1 LYASR
6 KKEVK
11 KTLLSI
17 QTLLTYG
24 LGWWGP
30 FAINGLL
37 RLSPLYSAS
46 GKQFGLDST
55 HKDRQKASRLVVLW
69 IKKLVQSPKKPSIVN
84 LPVIDL
90 GCSVYDVT

>member
-1 LYASR
+1 MYAST

-11 KTLLSI
+11 KILLSI

-55 HKDRQKASRLVVLW
+55 HKDRQKASQLVVLW
-69 IKKLVQSPKKPSIVN
+69 IKKPIQSPKKPSIVN
-84 LPVIDL
+84 LPVMDL